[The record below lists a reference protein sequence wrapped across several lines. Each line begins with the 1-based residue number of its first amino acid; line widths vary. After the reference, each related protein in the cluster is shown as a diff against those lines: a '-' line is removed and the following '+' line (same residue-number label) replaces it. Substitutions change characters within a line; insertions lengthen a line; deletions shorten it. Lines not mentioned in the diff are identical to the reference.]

1 MGHIPTA
8 CLLDKTESRSVGLDI
23 EMTMRMSNDKC
34 GGTEKNQ
41 IKDTVRNGI
50 RTWQLI
56 EYKEGG
62 TEKCLGRLSIQ

>member
-50 RTWQLI
+50 RT
-56 EYKEGG
+56 
-62 TEKCLGRLSIQ
+62 